1 MLITALLFQ
10 LKKHLQ
16 KLINPIMIHGDLN
29 SPSFVFK
36 FKAKHREPPSGNMFA
51 VDVLYWVIGGGIGNL
66 IMSGRGIGLFRRRKI
81 RVKIALCLC

>member
-16 KLINPIMIHGDLN
+16 KLINPIMIYGDLN

-36 FKAKHREPPSGNMFA
+36 FKAKHREHSLWEH
-51 VDVLYWVIGGGIGNL
+51 V
-66 IMSGRGIGLFRRRKI
+66 
-81 RVKIALCLC
+81 